1 MQGEQVIAPVL
12 QSIGHPATKQHWCQL
27 TLCCSPR
34 EGVADSKKRKA
45 VDWFAPKSSLQAA
58 AGRAACEYR
67 RDAERHLQ
75 EALNLQPGAVD
86 VAFALIQVCLCCR
99 RTAMTYI

>member
-1 MQGEQVIAPVL
+1 MFASVLHSMEHLLVI
-12 QSIGHPATKQHWCQL
+12 QHPCWL

-34 EGVADSKKRKA
+34 EGLADGKKRKA
-45 VDWFAPKSSLQAA
+45 VDWFAPDSSLQAA
-58 AGRAACEYR
+58 AGRAAAEYR

-86 VAFALIQVCLCCR
+86 VAFALVQVR
-99 RTAMTYI
+99 VSAADMPQ